1 MIAKILIHYTKSIS
15 KFNINDFEKDML
27 DIQIKPDE
35 LERMKKSLLAICDGA
50 KNKLINVFNFDK
62 GEDLEISIIK
72 TFLNCKI
79 NSFLKK
85 SINYSYCFKFL

>member
-79 NSFLKK
+79 NSFLEKK
-85 SINYSYCFKFL
+85 H